1 MNSLK
6 LLNLFLVLL
15 FNSLVVSNCQEEDI
29 VIIPSDKN
37 LKHFCQNNVY
47 QFQFDIRASK
57 ALNEIIPFEMIIPLP
72 NRLPFKCIIDGP
84 NLNVYCFHSF
94 QNYVWSLADN
104 SRIELPYS
112 FPEIKGIRWDYDSF
126 LRRIYRYLWRTIGNC
141 GLEYQINPK
150 LSKYNNFIENNQNQ
164 TTVVTTPE
172 KMQIVADIEEI
183 SGGQCHSS
191 QYDYSFNMKLKF
203 YEGEIFE
210 ELKNAKA
217 VNQSVNIKFLHE
229 IYVPVLLGDKM
240 QKGKTTFKKDFE
252 YKYAMCMH
260 DAEIT
265 QTNYEGGVIFVCHLE
280 VNRYIKFQGPLQIK
294 PFTDYSFIE
303 KTDKDAKKTISK
315 IGIKFEILSGFEK
328 PNDNAAPQASANPPS
343 NNLQGQITVDEPN
356 FLILNSNLNTFICPD
371 KPVLVVKNYNDGI
384 TFGGLNTSGSKY
396 LFLIYGYLTNG
407 YEFVNETLTL
417 LDMTKEEIKFYL
429 QVTDNL
435 ENPDN
440 KKKSVKC
447 HIPTGTSINKN
458 VLIEVQCIGSRAP
471 VNNNNTDLLLNWN
484 LEENNNFDNL
494 VIKWPYDLTK
504 KKHIFY
510 YNIKGL
516 SVKRDDFG
524 CFENKF
530 FFYLYV
536 YDLKAEPKI
545 SFDLPL
551 VYPKNSYATCKL
563 YNSVTFK
570 CMLDLRLKKI
580 SKGRNIILPS
590 EMTKYLPNKE
600 QNIVLYTVN
609 ATNFSSI
616 LNFQLPIA
624 ESCGDIKLVGAIKD
638 IGYSYTQV
646 IIIIVCGM
654 VGLFLCVLGVGFC
667 ITYEIT
673 HRGKKGGFGRFTDE
687 KEIPN
692 TSVSQTQPPVP

>member
-1 MNSLK
+1 MNSIK
-6 LLNLFLVLL
+6 LHVLFFVLL
-15 FNSLVVSNCQEEDI
+15 FNSLVVSNCQTEET
-29 VIIPSDKN
+29 VIIPSDQN

-47 QFQFDIRASK
+47 QFQFDIKLSK

-84 NLNVYCFHSF
+84 KSNVYCFHSF

-126 LRRIYRYLWRTIGNC
+126 LRKIYRYLWRTIGNC

-150 LSKYNNFIENNQNQ
+150 LSKYNKNNQNQ
-164 TTVVTTPE
+164 TTVESTTPE
-172 KMQIVADIEEI
+172 KMQIVADVEEI
-183 SGGQCHSS
+183 SGGQCLSS
-191 QYDYSFNMKLKF
+191 KYDYSFNMKLKL
-203 YEGEIFE
+203 YEGEVFE

-217 VNQSVNIKFLHE
+217 ANQNVKIKFLHE

-252 YKYAMCMH
+252 YKYAMCSY
-260 DAEIT
+260 DSELT
-265 QTNYEGGVIFVCHLE
+265 QTNYDGGVIFVCHLE
-280 VNRYIKFQGPLQIK
+280 VNRYVKFQGPLQIK
-294 PFTDYSFIE
+294 PFTDYAFIE

-315 IGIKFEILSGFEK
+315 IGMKFEILSGFEK
-328 PNDNAAPQASANPPS
+328 KDDSTTPTSENAAK
-343 NNLQGQITVDEPN
+343 NNLQKQIALNEPN

-371 KPVLVVKNYNDGI
+371 KPVLVVKNYNEGI

-407 YEFVNETLTL
+407 YEFVNGTLTS
-417 LDMTKEEIKFYL
+417 LDMTKEEIKFFL

-447 HIPTGTSINKN
+447 HIPTNTPINKN

-471 VNNNNTDLLLNWN
+471 LKHNNTDILLNWN

-516 SVKRDDFG
+516 SVKRDDYG

-530 FFYLYV
+530 YFYLYV

-551 VYPKNSYATCKL
+551 VYPRGSYAVCRL

-570 CMLDLRLKKI
+570 CMVDLRLKKI
-580 SKGRNIILPS
+580 SKGRKIILPS
-590 EMTKYLPNKE
+590 QMTEYLPNRE
-600 QNIVLYTVN
+600 QNIVLYSVN
-609 ATNFSSI
+609 ATNFTSI
-616 LNFQLPIA
+616 LNFQIPIA
-624 ESCGDIKLVGAIKD
+624 ESCGDLMLVGAIKD

-646 IIIIVCGM
+646 IIIIVCGI

-673 HRGKKGGFGRFTDE
+673 HRNRKGPYFKYTEE
-687 KEIPN
+687 KQIPN
-692 TSVSQTQPPVP
+692 TSVSQTQPPAP